1 MDHWGNSGD
10 RRRDHLQLLLMAID
24 LEAPAKLL
32 IGGVW
37 RAARR
42 EQSFDVI
49 EPATSER
56 MAQVAKA
63 DAEDVDAAVRAAR
76 QAFDKG
82 AWSNAPAS
90 ARARVLSRIAD
101 GIRAEVDSLATLEAR
116 NAGKPITDAR
126 DEVLGAAQCF
136 EYYAGAATRIF
147 GETIPVTAPGLDF
160 TLREPVGVVALIV
173 PWNFPLTIA
182 SWKVAPALAAGNAA
196 ILKPA
201 SYTPLTALELGRIA
215 LEAGL
220 PQGVLNVITGPGAST
235 GNALAGHPGV
245 DKIAFTGETLTGVS
259 ILQQA
264 APNITRVSPELG
276 GKSPNIVFQDA
287 DHEKAVPAA
296 VSSVFGNAGQDCCA
310 RSRAFV
316 HRSIVEEFD
325 QRVAAGSRQLKVGDP
340 LDEGTEVGPLIS
352 IRQRER
358 VQGYIEVGRQEGAR
372 LLAGGS
378 ALGGALARG
387 SFLEPTVFDNADNR
401 MRIAQEEIFGP
412 VLTIIPFTDEDEV
425 LRLVNDTPYGLSG
438 SIWTRDI
445 GRALRV
451 ARGVRTGVLSIN
463 SSRSVHQEAPFGGY
477 KRSGIGRELGMHALQ
492 LYTEVKNVFVSL
504 E

>member
-1 MDHWGNSGD
+1 MITTE
-10 RRRDHLQLLLMAID
+10 RPTQ
-24 LEAPAKLL
+24 LL
-32 IGGVW
+32 IGGTW
-37 RAARR
+37 RAG
-42 EQSFDVI
+42 EGDKTFDVV
-49 EPATSER
+49 EPATSE
-56 MAQVAKA
+56 VLAKA
-63 DAEDVDAAVRAAR
+63 AVASPADVDAAVKAARAA
-76 QAFDKG
+76 FDGG
-82 AWSNAPAS
+82 AWSDTAAS
-90 ARARVLSRIAD
+90 ARAKVLYKIAEL
-101 GIRAEVDSLATLEAR
+101 IRADVDRLATLEAR
-116 NAGKPITDAR
+116 NAGKPIRDAR

-220 PQGVLNVITGPGAST
+220 PEGVLNVITGPGATT
-235 GNALAGHPGV
+235 GNALAGHAGV

-264 APNITRVSPELG
+264 APNITRVSLELG
-276 GKSPNIVFQDA
+276 GKSPNIIFQDA
-287 DHEKAVPAA
+287 DLDKAVPAA

-316 HRSIVEEFD
+316 HRSIAEEFD
-325 QRVAAGSRQLKVGDP
+325 QRVALGSRQLTVGDP
-340 LDEGTEVGPLIS
+340 LDAATEVGPLIS
-352 IRQRER
+352 MKQRER
-358 VQGYIEVGRQEGAR
+358 VQAYVEVGEREGAR
-372 LLAGGS
+372 LLSGGS
-378 ALGGALARG
+378 APGGALARG
-387 SFLEPTVFDNADNR
+387 CYLEPTVFDRADNR

-412 VLTIIPFTDEDEV
+412 VLTIIPFDDENEV

-451 ARGVRTGVLSIN
+451 ARGVKTGVLSIN

>member
-1 MDHWGNSGD
+1 MITTE
-10 RRRDHLQLLLMAID
+10 R
-24 LEAPAKLL
+24 PAQLL
-32 IGGVW
+32 IGGTW
-37 RAARR
+37 RPGQEDRT
-42 EQSFDVI
+42 FDVV
-49 EPATSER
+49 EPAT
-56 MAQVAKA
+56 
-63 DAEDVDAAVRAAR
+63 AEVRGKAAVASPAGVDTAVTAARAA
-76 QAFDKG
+76 FDAG
-82 AWSNAPAS
+82 TWSNAAAS
-90 ARARVLSRIAD
+90 ARAKVLYKIAEL
-101 GIRAEVDSLATLEAR
+101 IRSEVDQLATLEAR
-116 NAGKPITDAR
+116 NAGKPIRDAR

-147 GETIPVTAPGLDF
+147 GETIPVSAPGLDF

-220 PQGVLNVITGPGAST
+220 PEGVLNVVTGPGGST
-235 GNALAGHPGV
+235 GSALAGHRGV

-264 APNITRVSPELG
+264 APNITRVSLELG
-276 GKSPNIVFQDA
+276 GKSPNIVFADA
-287 DHEKAVPAA
+287 DLEKAAPAA
-296 VSSVFGNAGQDCCA
+296 VNSVFGNAGQDCCA

-316 HRSIVEEFD
+316 HRSIAEEFD
-325 QRVAAGSRQLKVGDP
+325 QRVAAGSKQLKVGDP
-340 LDEGTEVGPLIS
+340 LDAGTEVGPLIS
-352 IRQRER
+352 MKQRER

-378 ALGGALARG
+378 APGGPLARG

-492 LYTEVKNVFVSL
+492 LYTEVKNIFVSL

>member
-1 MDHWGNSGD
+1 MITTE
-10 RRRDHLQLLLMAID
+10 RPTQ
-24 LEAPAKLL
+24 LL
-32 IGGVW
+32 IGGSW
-37 RAARR
+37 RAGEGERT
-42 EQSFDVI
+42 FDVV
-49 EPATSER
+49 EPATSEV
-56 MAQVAKA
+56 MAKA
-63 DAEDVDAAVRAAR
+63 AVASPADVDAAVKAARAAFE
-76 QAFDKG
+76 AG
-82 AWSNAPAS
+82 AWSNAAAS
-90 ARARVLSRIAD
+90 ARAKVLYKIAD
-101 GIRAEVDSLATLEAR
+101 LIRSNVERLATLEAR
-116 NAGKPITDAR
+116 NAGKPIRDAR
-126 DEVLGAAQCF
+126 DEVMGAAQCF
-136 EYYAGAATRIF
+136 EYYAGAATRIL

-201 SYTPLTALELGRIA
+201 SYTPLTALELGRLA

-220 PQGVLNVITGPGAST
+220 PEGVLNVITGPGSST
-235 GNALAGHPGV
+235 GSALAGHPGV

-264 APNITRVSPELG
+264 APNITRVSLELG
-276 GKSPNIVFQDA
+276 GKSPNIVFADA
-287 DHEKAVPAA
+287 DLEKAAPAA
-296 VSSVFGNAGQDCCA
+296 VNSVFGNAGQDCCA

-316 HRSIVEEFD
+316 HRSIAEEFD
-325 QRVAAGSRQLKVGDP
+325 QRVAAGSKQLKVGDP
-340 LDEGTEVGPLIS
+340 LDAGTEVGPLIS
-352 IRQRER
+352 MKQRER

-378 ALGGALARG
+378 APGGPLARG
-387 SFLEPTVFDNADNR
+387 SFLDPTVFDNADNR

>member
-1 MDHWGNSGD
+1 MITTE
-10 RRRDHLQLLLMAID
+10 RPTQLLID
-24 LEAPAKLL
+24 
-32 IGGVW
+32 GTW
-37 RAARR
+37 RAG
-42 EQSFDVI
+42 EGDKTFDIV
-49 EPATSER
+49 EPATTEV
-56 MAQVAKA
+56 MARAAVASPA
-63 DAEDVDAAVRAAR
+63 DVDRAVRAAR
-76 QAFDKG
+76 AAFERG
-82 AWSNAPAS
+82 TWSEAPAS
-90 ARARVLSRIAD
+90 ARAKVLYKISEL
-101 GIRAEVDSLATLEAR
+101 IRADVDRLATLEAR
-116 NAGKPITDAR
+116 NAGKPIRDAR

-201 SYTPLTALELGRIA
+201 SYTPLTALELGRFA

-220 PQGVLNVITGPGAST
+220 PEGVLNVITGPGATT

-264 APNITRVSPELG
+264 APNITRVSLELG
-276 GKSPNIVFQDA
+276 GKSPNIIFQDA
-287 DHEKAVPAA
+287 DLEKAVPAA

-316 HRSIVEEFD
+316 HRLIAEEFD
-325 QRVAAGSRQLKVGDP
+325 QRVALGSRQLTVGDP
-340 LDEGTEVGPLIS
+340 LDAATEIGPLIS
-352 IRQRER
+352 MKQRER
-358 VQGYIEVGRQEGAR
+358 VQAYVEVGQREGAR
-372 LLAGGS
+372 LLTGGS
-378 ALGGALARG
+378 APGGALARG
-387 SFLEPTVFDNADNR
+387 SYLEPTVFDRADNG

-412 VLTIIPFTDEDEV
+412 VLTIIPFDDEDEV

-451 ARGVRTGVLSIN
+451 ARGVKTGVLSIN

-492 LYTEVKNVFVSL
+492 LYTEVKNVFISL

>member
-1 MDHWGNSGD
+1 MITTE
-10 RRRDHLQLLLMAID
+10 RPTQ
-24 LEAPAKLL
+24 LL
-32 IGGVW
+32 IGGRW
-37 RAARR
+37 RAG
-42 EQSFDVI
+42 EGEKTFDVV
-49 EPATSER
+49 EPATSQV
-56 MAQVAKA
+56 MARAAIASPA
-63 DAEDVDAAVRAAR
+63 DVEAAVKAAR
-76 QAFDKG
+76 VAFEAG
-82 AWSNAPAS
+82 AWSNAAAS
-90 ARARVLSRIAD
+90 ARARVLYKIAEL
-101 GIRAEVDSLATLEAR
+101 IRSDAERLATLEAR
-116 NAGKPITDAR
+116 NAGKPIRDAR
-126 DEVLGAAQCF
+126 DEVMGAAQCF

-147 GETIPVTAPGLDF
+147 GETIPVSAPGLDF

-201 SYTPLTALELGRIA
+201 SYTPLTALELGRLA

-220 PQGVLNVITGPGAST
+220 PPGVLNVLTGSGATT
-235 GNALAGHPGV
+235 GTALAGHPGV

-264 APNITRVSPELG
+264 APNITRVSLELG
-276 GKSPNIVFQDA
+276 GKSPNIIFDDA
-287 DHEKAVPAA
+287 DLEKAAPAA
-296 VSSVFGNAGQDCCA
+296 VNSVFGNAGQDCCA

-316 HRSIVEEFD
+316 HRSIADEFD
-325 QRVAAGSRQLKVGDP
+325 QRVAAGSKQLRVGDP
-340 LDEGTEVGPLIS
+340 LDAATEVGPLIS
-352 IRQRER
+352 MKQRER
-358 VQGYIEVGRQEGAR
+358 VEGYIEVGRQEGAR

-378 ALGGALARG
+378 APGGPLARG
-387 SFLEPTVFDNADNR
+387 SFLEPTVFDRAENR

>member
-1 MDHWGNSGD
+1 MITTE
-10 RRRDHLQLLLMAID
+10 RPTQ
-24 LEAPAKLL
+24 LL
-32 IGGVW
+32 IGGTW
-37 RAARR
+37 RAG
-42 EQSFDVI
+42 EGDKTFDVV
-49 EPATSER
+49 EPATSEV
-56 MAQVAKA
+56 MAKA
-63 DAEDVDAAVRAAR
+63 AVASPADVDAAVKAAR
-76 QAFDKG
+76 SAFEGG
-82 AWSNAPAS
+82 AWSEAPAS
-90 ARARVLSRIAD
+90 GRAKVLYRIAEL
-101 GIRAEVDSLATLEAR
+101 IRADVDRLATLEAR
-116 NAGKPITDAR
+116 NAGKPIRDAR

-220 PQGVLNVITGPGAST
+220 PEGVLNVITGPGATT
-235 GNALAGHPGV
+235 GNALAGHAGV

-264 APNITRVSPELG
+264 APNITRVSLELG

-287 DHEKAVPAA
+287 DLDKAVPAA

-316 HRSIVEEFD
+316 HRSIAEEFD
-325 QRVAAGSRQLKVGDP
+325 QRVALGSRQLTVGDP
-340 LDEGTEVGPLIS
+340 LDGATEVGPLIS
-352 IRQRER
+352 MKQRER
-358 VQGYIEVGRQEGAR
+358 VQAYVEVGQREGAR
-372 LLAGGS
+372 LLSGGS
-378 ALGGALARG
+378 APGGALGRG
-387 SFLEPTVFDNADNR
+387 SYLEPTVFDRADNR

-412 VLTIIPFTDEDEV
+412 VLTIIPFDDENEV

-451 ARGVRTGVLSIN
+451 ARGVKTGVLSIN

>member
-1 MDHWGNSGD
+1 MVTVES
-10 RRRDHLQLLLMAID
+10 
-24 LEAPAKLL
+24 PAKLL
-32 IGGVW
+32 ISGEW
-37 RAARR
+37 RSGQ
-42 EQSFDVI
+42 EEKTFDIV
-49 EPATSER
+49 EPATSEV
-56 MAQVAKA
+56 MARAAVASPA
-63 DAEDVDAAVRAAR
+63 DVDRAVKAAR
-76 QAFDKG
+76 EAFDRG
-82 AWSNAPAS
+82 SWSEAPAS
-90 ARARVLSRIAD
+90 ARAKVLYKIAEL
-101 GIRAEVDSLATLEAR
+101 IRADLDRLATIEAR
-116 NAGKPITDAR
+116 NAGKPIRDAR

-215 LEAGL
+215 LQAGL
-220 PQGVLNVITGPGAST
+220 PEGILNVITGPGATT

-264 APNITRVSPELG
+264 APNITRVSLELG
-276 GKSPNIVFQDA
+276 GKSPNIIFQDS
-287 DHEKAVPAA
+287 DLEKAVPAA

-316 HRSIVEEFD
+316 HRSIAEEFD
-325 QRVAAGSRQLKVGDP
+325 QRVALGSRQLTVGDP
-340 LDEGTEVGPLIS
+340 LDPATEIGPLIS
-352 IRQRER
+352 MKQRER
-358 VQGYIEVGRQEGAR
+358 VQAYVEVGQREGAR
-372 LLAGGS
+372 LLSGGS
-378 ALGGALARG
+378 APGGALARG
-387 SFLEPTVFDNADNR
+387 SYLDPTVFDRADNK

-412 VLTIIPFTDEDEV
+412 VLTIIPFSDEDEL

-451 ARGVRTGVLSIN
+451 ARGVKTGVLSIN

-492 LYTEVKNVFVSL
+492 LYTEVKNVFISL

>member
-1 MDHWGNSGD
+1 M
-10 RRRDHLQLLLMAID
+10 
-24 LEAPAKLL
+24 
-32 IGGVW
+32 
-37 RAARR
+37 
-42 EQSFDVI
+42 
-49 EPATSER
+49 
-56 MAQVAKA
+56 
-63 DAEDVDAAVRAAR
+63 
-76 QAFDKG
+76 
-82 AWSNAPAS
+82 
-90 ARARVLSRIAD
+90 
-101 GIRAEVDSLATLEAR
+101 
-116 NAGKPITDAR
+116 
-126 DEVLGAAQCF
+126 LGAAQCF

-196 ILKPA
+196 VLKPA
-201 SYTPLTALELGRIA
+201 SYTPLTALELGRLA

-220 PQGVLNVITGPGAST
+220 PEGVLNVITGPGGST
-235 GNALAGHPGV
+235 GSALAGHAGV

-264 APNITRVSPELG
+264 APNITRVSLELG
-276 GKSPNIVFQDA
+276 GKSPNIVFADA
-287 DHEKAVPAA
+287 DLDKAAPAA
-296 VSSVFGNAGQDCCA
+296 VNSVFGNAGQDCCA

-316 HRSIVEEFD
+316 HRSIAEEFD
-325 QRVAAGSRQLKVGDP
+325 QRVAAGSRQLRVGDP

-492 LYTEVKNVFVSL
+492 LYTEVKNIFVSL

>member
-1 MDHWGNSGD
+1 MVTVES
-10 RRRDHLQLLLMAID
+10 
-24 LEAPAKLL
+24 PARLL
-32 IGGVW
+32 IDGEW
-37 RAARR
+37 RSGQG
-42 EQSFDVI
+42 EQTFDVV
-49 EPATSER
+49 EPATSEV
-56 MAQVAKA
+56 MAKA
-63 DAEDVDAAVRAAR
+63 AVASPADVDHAVKAAR
-76 QAFDKG
+76 EAFERG
-82 AWSNAPAS
+82 TWSDAPAS
-90 ARARVLSRIAD
+90 ARARVLYKIAEL
-101 GIRAEVDSLATLEAR
+101 IRADVDRLAMLEAR
-116 NAGKPITDAR
+116 NGGKPIRDAR

-173 PWNFPLTIA
+173 PWNFPLSIA

-220 PQGVLNVITGPGAST
+220 PAGVLNVITGPGATT
-235 GNALAGHPGV
+235 GSALAGHPGV
-245 DKIAFTGETLTGVS
+245 NKISFTGETLTGVS

-264 APNITRVSPELG
+264 APNITRVSLELG

-287 DHEKAVPAA
+287 DLEKAVPAA
-296 VSSVFGNAGQDCCA
+296 VNSVFGNAGQDCCA

-316 HRSIVEEFD
+316 HRSIAEEFD
-325 QRVAAGSRQLKVGDP
+325 QRVALGSRQLRLGDP
-340 LDEGTEVGPLIS
+340 LDPATEVGPLIS
-352 IRQRER
+352 MKQRDR
-358 VQGYIEVGRQEGAR
+358 VSAYVEVGQREGAR
-372 LLAGGS
+372 LLSGGS
-378 ALGGALARG
+378 APGGALERG
-387 SFLEPTVFDNADNR
+387 SYLEPTVFDRADNR

-412 VLTIIPFTDEDEV
+412 VLTIIPFSDEDEV

-445 GRALRV
+445 GRALRL
-451 ARGVRTGVLSIN
+451 ARGVKTGVLSIN

-477 KRSGIGRELGMHALQ
+477 KRSGIGRELGMNALQ

>member
-1 MDHWGNSGD
+1 MITTE
-10 RRRDHLQLLLMAID
+10 RPTQ
-24 LEAPAKLL
+24 LL
-32 IGGVW
+32 IGGSW
-37 RAARR
+37 RAG
-42 EQSFDVI
+42 EGDKTFDVV
-49 EPATSER
+49 EPATSEV
-56 MAQVAKA
+56 MAKA
-63 DAEDVDAAVRAAR
+63 AVASPADVDAAVKAARAA
-76 QAFDKG
+76 FEGG
-82 AWSNAPAS
+82 AWSNAAAS
-90 ARARVLSRIAD
+90 ARAKVLYKIAD
-101 GIRAEVDSLATLEAR
+101 LIRSNVDRLATLEAR
-116 NAGKPITDAR
+116 NAGKPIRDAR
-126 DEVLGAAQCF
+126 DEVMGAAQCF

-201 SYTPLTALELGRIA
+201 SYTPLTALELGRLA

-220 PQGVLNVITGPGAST
+220 PEGVLNVITGPGSST
-235 GNALAGHPGV
+235 GSALAGHPGV

-264 APNITRVSPELG
+264 APNITRVSLELG
-276 GKSPNIVFQDA
+276 GKSPNIVFADA
-287 DHEKAVPAA
+287 DLEKAAPAA
-296 VSSVFGNAGQDCCA
+296 VNSVFGNAGQDCCA

-316 HRSIVEEFD
+316 HRSIAEEFD
-325 QRVAAGSRQLKVGDP
+325 QRVAAGSRQLKIGDP
-340 LDEGTEVGPLIS
+340 LDTATEVGPLIS
-352 IRQRER
+352 MKQRER
-358 VQGYIEVGRQEGAR
+358 VQGYVELGQQEGAR

-378 ALGGALARG
+378 VPGGPLARG
-387 SFLEPTVFDNADNR
+387 SFLEPTVFDRADNR

>member
-1 MDHWGNSGD
+1 MITTE
-10 RRRDHLQLLLMAID
+10 RPTQ
-24 LEAPAKLL
+24 LL
-32 IGGVW
+32 IGGTW
-37 RAARR
+37 RAG
-42 EQSFDVI
+42 EGDKTFDIV
-49 EPATSER
+49 EPATSEV
-56 MAQVAKA
+56 MARAAVASPA
-63 DAEDVDAAVRAAR
+63 DVDRAVIAARAAFER
-76 QAFDKG
+76 G
-82 AWSNAPAS
+82 TWSEAPAS
-90 ARARVLSRIAD
+90 ARAKVLYKIAEL
-101 GIRAEVDSLATLEAR
+101 IRADVDRLATLEAR
-116 NAGKPITDAR
+116 NAGKPIRDAR

-220 PQGVLNVITGPGAST
+220 PEGVLNVITGPGATT

-264 APNITRVSPELG
+264 APNITRVSLELG
-276 GKSPNIVFQDA
+276 GKSPNIIFQDA
-287 DHEKAVPAA
+287 DLEKAVPAA

-316 HRSIVEEFD
+316 HRSIAEEFD
-325 QRVAAGSRQLKVGDP
+325 QRVALGSRQLTVGDP
-340 LDEGTEVGPLIS
+340 LDAATEIGPLIS
-352 IRQRER
+352 MKQRER
-358 VQGYIEVGRQEGAR
+358 VQAYVEVGQREGAR
-372 LLAGGS
+372 LLSGGS
-378 ALGGALARG
+378 APGGALARG
-387 SFLEPTVFDNADNR
+387 SYLEPTVFDRADNG

-412 VLTIIPFTDEDEV
+412 VLTIIPFDDEDEV

-451 ARGVRTGVLSIN
+451 ARGVKTGVLSIN

-492 LYTEVKNVFVSL
+492 LYTEVKNVFISL

>member
-1 MDHWGNSGD
+1 MVTV
-10 RRRDHLQLLLMAID
+10 
-24 LEAPAKLL
+24 EPPAQLL
-32 IGGVW
+32 IGGRW
-37 RAARR
+37 RHGQD
-42 EQSFDVI
+42 EKTFEIV
-49 EPATSER
+49 EPATSEV
-56 MAQVAKA
+56 MARAAVASPA
-63 DAEDVDAAVRAAR
+63 DVDTAVTAARAAV
-76 QAFDKG
+76 DSG

-90 ARARVLSRIAD
+90 ARAKVLYKIAEL
-101 GIRAEVDSLATLEAR
+101 IRANVDRLATLEAR
-116 NAGKPITDAR
+116 NAGKPIRDAK

-136 EYYAGAATRIF
+136 EYYAGAATRIY

-182 SWKVAPALAAGNAA
+182 SWKVAPALAAGNTT

-201 SYTPLTALELGRIA
+201 SYTPLTALELGRLA

-220 PQGVLNVITGPGAST
+220 PEGVLNVITGPGATT

-264 APNITRVSPELG
+264 APNITRVSLELG
-276 GKSPNIVFQDA
+276 GKSPNIVFDDA
-287 DHEKAVPAA
+287 DLEKAVPAA
-296 VSSVFGNAGQDCCA
+296 VNSVFGNAGQDCCA

-316 HRSIVEEFD
+316 HRSVAEEFD
-325 QRVAAGSRQLKVGDP
+325 QRVAAGSKRLKVGDP
-340 LDEGTEVGPLIS
+340 LDAATEIGPLIS
-352 IRQRER
+352 IKQRDR
-358 VQGYIEVGRQEGAR
+358 VRGYVELGQQEGAR
-372 LLAGGS
+372 LLTGGS
-378 ALGGALARG
+378 IPGGALARG
-387 SFLEPTVFDNADNR
+387 SFLEPAVFDRADNR

-412 VLTIIPFTDEDEV
+412 VLTIIPFADEDEV
-425 LRLVNDTPYGLSG
+425 LRLVNDSPYGLSG

-445 GRALRV
+445 GRALRL
-451 ARGVRTGVLSIN
+451 ARGIRTGVLSIN

-477 KRSGIGRELGMHALQ
+477 KRSGIGRELGMAALQ
-492 LYTEVKNVFVSL
+492 LYTDVKNVFVRL

>member
-1 MDHWGNSGD
+1 MVTVD
-10 RRRDHLQLLLMAID
+10 RPGR
-24 LEAPAKLL
+24 LL
-32 IGGVW
+32 IGGTW
-37 RAARR
+37 RSGQD
-42 EQSFDVI
+42 EKTFEII
-49 EPATSER
+49 EPATSEM
-56 MAQVAKA
+56 MATAAVASSA
-63 DAEDVDAAVRAAR
+63 DVDAAVRAAR
-76 QAFDKG
+76 AAFEGG
-82 AWSNAPAS
+82 AWSEAPAS
-90 ARARVLSRIAD
+90 ARAKVLYRIAEL
-101 GIRAEVDSLATLEAR
+101 IRSEADQLATLEAR
-116 NAGKPITDAR
+116 NAGKPIRDAR

-147 GETIPVTAPGLDF
+147 GETIPVSAPGLDF

-201 SYTPLTALELGRIA
+201 SYTPLSALELGRIA

-220 PQGVLNVITGPGAST
+220 PEGVLNVITGPGSTT

-264 APNITRVSPELG
+264 APNITRVSLELG
-276 GKSPNIVFQDA
+276 GKSPNIIFADA
-287 DHEKAVPAA
+287 DLEKAAPAA
-296 VSSVFGNAGQDCCA
+296 VNSVFGNAGQDCCA

-316 HRSIVEEFD
+316 HRSIAEEFD
-325 QRVAAGSRQLKVGDP
+325 QRVAAGARNLTIGDP
-340 LDEGTEVGPLIS
+340 LDARTEIGPLIS
-352 IRQRER
+352 MKQRER
-358 VQGYIEVGRQEGAR
+358 VQGYIQVGRQEGAR

-378 ALGGALARG
+378 APGGHLAAG
-387 SFLEPTVFDNADNR
+387 SFLEPTVFDRAENR

-412 VLTIIPFTDEDEV
+412 VLTIIPFADEDEV

-445 GRALRV
+445 GRALRM
-451 ARGVRTGVLSIN
+451 ARGVKTGVLSIN

>member
-1 MDHWGNSGD
+1 MVTVES
-10 RRRDHLQLLLMAID
+10 
-24 LEAPAKLL
+24 PAKLL
-32 IGGVW
+32 ISGEW
-37 RAARR
+37 RSGQ
-42 EQSFDVI
+42 EEKTFDIV
-49 EPATSER
+49 EPATSEV
-56 MAQVAKA
+56 MARAAVASPA
-63 DAEDVDAAVRAAR
+63 DVDRAVKAAR
-76 QAFDKG
+76 EAFDRG
-82 AWSNAPAS
+82 SWSEAPAS
-90 ARARVLSRIAD
+90 ARAKVLYKIAEL
-101 GIRAEVDSLATLEAR
+101 IRADLDRLATIEAR
-116 NAGKPITDAR
+116 NAGKPIRDAR

-215 LEAGL
+215 LQAGL
-220 PQGVLNVITGPGAST
+220 PEGILNVITGPGATT

-264 APNITRVSPELG
+264 APNITRVSLELG
-276 GKSPNIVFQDA
+276 GKSPNIIFQDS
-287 DHEKAVPAA
+287 DLEKAVPAA

-316 HRSIVEEFD
+316 HRSIAEEFD
-325 QRVAAGSRQLKVGDP
+325 QRVALGSRQLTVGDP
-340 LDEGTEVGPLIS
+340 LDPATEIGPLIS
-352 IRQRER
+352 MKQRER
-358 VQGYIEVGRQEGAR
+358 VQAYVEVGQREGAR
-372 LLAGGS
+372 LLSGGL
-378 ALGGALARG
+378 APGGALARG
-387 SFLEPTVFDNADNR
+387 SYLDPTVFDRADNK

-412 VLTIIPFTDEDEV
+412 VLTIIPFSDEDEL

-451 ARGVRTGVLSIN
+451 ARGVKTGVLSIN

-492 LYTEVKNVFVSL
+492 LYTEVKNVFISL